1 MTTAVLLATVAF
13 LVSILT
19 LVAGFGLGTL
29 LLPAFALFLPPAV
42 AVASTAIVHFA
53 NNIFKVTLL
62 ARHARRDVVIRFGI
76 PAIGAALAGAYV
88 LSALPSDTTI
98 ATWEAAGRRFA
109 VTPVKL
115 VLGVLIVA
123 FGLLELL
130 PVMRRFRAAPKH
142 LPIGGLIAGFFGG
155 LSGHQGALRAAF
167 LAPLGL
173 SPTEFAAT
181 QSVLGLMVDAARL
194 IVYAATFLTA
204 GDGTVAASIPWR
216 LVAIATAAALAGAWV
231 GRTLLPRMTI
241 THLHLLVGVLL
252 LVVGTSL
259 AAGVI

>member
-1 MTTAVLLATVAF
+1 MFAAIILAVVAF

-19 LVAGFGLGTL
+19 LFAGFGLGTL

-62 ARHARRDVVIRFGI
+62 VRQARRDVIVRFGV
-76 PAIGAALAGAYV
+76 PATIAALAGAYV
-88 LSALPSDTTI
+88 LGLLSTDTTL
-98 ATWEAAGRRFA
+98 ASWSAGGRQFLI
-109 VTPVKL
+109 TPVKL

-130 PVMRRFRAAPKH
+130 PGLRKLHVSPNY
-142 LPIGGLIAGFFGG
+142 LPLGGLLAGFFGG

-167 LAPLGL
+167 LAPLGM

-181 QSVLGLMVDAARL
+181 QSVLGLMVDAVRL
-194 IVYAATFLTA
+194 TVYAVTFLTA
-204 GDGTVAASIPWR
+204 EGRQATLIPWG
-216 LVAIATAAALAGAWV
+216 LVIVATCGALAGAWV
-231 GRTLLPRMTI
+231 GRSLLTRMTI
-241 THLHLLVGVLL
+241 ERLHVLVGVLL
-252 LVVGTSL
+252 LAVGVAL
-259 AAGVI
+259 ASGVI